1 MRPLGTFL
9 LGMAMAL
16 LLRSTLLSGLSAR
29 GIVIDA
35 LAFTTVLWAL
45 RHGDTWGSTF
55 GFAVG
60 LLADIDAAH
69 WLGRHALVL
78 TLIGYAAGRLSGTLV
93 RESART
99 QFVLIA
105 TATLVHQLW
114 ISAFEVGAAVTGLP
128 YLLGRTLIAT
138 LVTASAG
145 TLMLMGVRRL
155 TGQPLFGNAFRTPS
169 AD

>member
-9 LGMAMAL
+9 LGIVMAL
-16 LLRSTLLSGLSAR
+16 LLRSTALSGLAAR
-29 GIVIDA
+29 GIVLDA

-45 RHGDTWGSTF
+45 RNGDTWGSTF

-60 LLADIDAAH
+60 LLADLDAAH
-69 WLGRHALVL
+69 WLGRHALML
-78 TLIGYAAGRLSGTLV
+78 TLLGYAAGRLSGTLV

-105 TATLVHQLW
+105 AATLAHQVW
-114 ISAFEVGAAVTGLP
+114 ISAFEAGSGVTGLP

-138 LVTASAG
+138 LATASIG
-145 TLMLMGVRRL
+145 TLLLMGLRRL
-155 TGQPLFGNAFRTPS
+155 TGQPLFGHAFRTPS